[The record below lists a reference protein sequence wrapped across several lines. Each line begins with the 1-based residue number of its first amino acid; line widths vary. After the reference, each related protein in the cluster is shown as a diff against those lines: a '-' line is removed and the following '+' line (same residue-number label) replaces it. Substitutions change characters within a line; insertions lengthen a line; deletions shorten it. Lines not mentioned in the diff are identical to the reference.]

1 MPRLP
6 RAAWGAIVGGFA
18 LQLLLFFALGPS
30 PSIPSRYGIPEETP
44 LRIRVPAAA
53 PVRLDVKTSAE

>member
-6 RAAWGAIVGGFA
+6 RAAWAAVVGRFA

-44 LRIRVPAAA
+44 LRIRVHGDAKPE
-53 PVRLDVKTSAE
+53 RNERNT